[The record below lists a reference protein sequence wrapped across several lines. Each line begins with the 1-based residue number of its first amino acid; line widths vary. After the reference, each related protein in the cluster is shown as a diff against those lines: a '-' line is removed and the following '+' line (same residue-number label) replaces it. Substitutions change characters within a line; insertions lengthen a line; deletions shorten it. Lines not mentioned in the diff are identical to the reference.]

1 VLKACLNGA
10 RPGDAHP
17 AIPLTP
23 DQLAAEARA
32 AVDAGADAL
41 HIHPRD
47 DRGRETLDAVHI
59 DAAVLAVRAA
69 VDVPVGVSTGA
80 WIVEAAADR
89 LSAVRSWSSGPDFA
103 SVNVHEDGAAALAE
117 TLVSLGIG
125 VEAGLWTPRA
135 AVRLREEGWADRCLR
150 ILLEPIEDD
159 LDVALPSV
167 EAMLAE
173 LDGVAPHVARL
184 LHGHDSTT
192 WVVLERAVEL
202 GYDTRIGLEDSL
214 ADADGRPASGNA
226 ALVEAA
232 RRRTG

>member
-1 VLKACLNGA
+1 MLKACLNGA

-23 DQLAAEARA
+23 AQLAAEARA

-41 HIHPRD
+41 HVHPRD
-47 DRGRETLDAVHI
+47 EHGRESLDAAHI

-80 WIVEAAADR
+80 WIVEAAEDR
-89 LSAVRSWSSGPDFA
+89 LAAVRTWTSRPDFA
-103 SVNVHEDGAAALAE
+103 SVNVHEDGAAVLADALIE
-117 TLVSLGIG
+117 LGIG
-125 VEAGLWTPRA
+125 VEAGIWTPRYA
-135 AVRLREEGWADRCLR
+135 TRLRDEGWADRCLR
-150 ILLEPIEDD
+150 ILLEPIQDD

-167 EAMLAE
+167 EAMVAE
-173 LDGVAPHVARL
+173 LDGVAPGVPRL

-192 WVVLERAVEL
+192 WTVLQRAIDL

-214 ADADGRPASGNA
+214 LGPDGRPVGGNA

-232 RRRTG
+232 RRRMA